1 MHNQHAGLS
10 HVLAE
15 QRITERRQQAAHA
28 RLADAAHPPG
38 RRRRSRGP
46 RWLGAADRWPGVATV
61 QIELPFNIGQT
72 AAMRPTT
79 PPFDRAK
86 PTQSLEAEPTMATNR
101 FTRQLA
107 AILRET
113 ADMGAQSWRDQVSE
127 AGWVPR
133 PELAAPCSCCH
144 RRALERIAS
153 SAADGGAAVRFCSDC
168 DRLGAPMVTSG

>member
-1 MHNQHAGLS
+1 
-10 HVLAE
+10 
-15 QRITERRQQAAHA
+15 
-28 RLADAAHPPG
+28 
-38 RRRRSRGP
+38 
-46 RWLGAADRWPGVATV
+46 
-61 QIELPFNIGQT
+61 
-72 AAMRPTT
+72 
-79 PPFDRAK
+79 
-86 PTQSLEAEPTMATNR
+86 MATNR

-113 ADMGAQSWRDQVSE
+113 ADIGAQSWRNQVSE

-144 RRALERIAS
+144 RRALERIAPS